1 MPGKEE
7 KRYSECEMNGLPSVT
22 AVKNPS
28 ASEGD
33 ARDGFDFCVGN
44 FPWKRKWQ
52 PRPVF
57 LPGKFRGQRSP
68 WLQSLGCKDSDTTWV
83 TNRADNKM
91 PAFFR
96 AFKTLISGPFPPRKD
111 VYYFSDIPF
120 TLQSTHTHHD
130 SSPPASILKSDSKSC
145 LLSFDLWVISL
156 DPVCSFRSRKAIW
169 PGSGKWFHSSPNLHS
184 VLHKPGPWCPAWER
198 MRVLVLL
205 FK

>member
-1 MPGKEE
+1 MWNEWASQCHSGKESICQWRRC
-7 KRYSECEMNGLPSVT
+7 KRRVWFLCWELSLEEEMATQARILAWKIPWTEEPMATVPGL
-22 AVKNPS
+22 
-28 ASEGD
+28 
-33 ARDGFDFCVGN
+33 
-44 FPWKRKWQ
+44 
-52 PRPVF
+52 
-57 LPGKFRGQRSP
+57 QR
-68 WLQSLGCKDSDTTWV
+68 LGHYWV